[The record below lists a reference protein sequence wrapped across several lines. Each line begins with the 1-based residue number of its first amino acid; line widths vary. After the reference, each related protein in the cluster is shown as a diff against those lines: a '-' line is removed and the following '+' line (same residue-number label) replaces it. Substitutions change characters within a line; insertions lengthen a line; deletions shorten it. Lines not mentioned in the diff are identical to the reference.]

1 VQVSSIHIKRIKT
14 QLNRQFDFM
23 KNKICE
29 IIKSGVGITQDG
41 NVQTVVLDGFQI
53 RSWEK
58 HRMK

>member
-1 VQVSSIHIKRIKT
+1 
-14 QLNRQFDFM
+14 M
-23 KNKICE
+23 KNKRCE